1 MKKEKS
7 LAMTLRIEQIIRT
20 VRGQR
25 VILDSDLAAI
35 YGVSTKALNQAVKR
49 NADRFPED
57 FVFRLTPEEA
67 ADSLRSQYVTS
78 NEKGNRSQSVT
89 GSQKHRDPRY
99 IPYAFM
105 EHGALMAANV
115 LRSPRAV
122 EMSVY
127 VVRAFVRLR
136 QWLVDHAELNRRL
149 NAMEKKYDIQF
160 KVVFDAIRQLMTSPE
175 PKKRKIGFLAREPR
189 AAYTTRRRSK

>member
-1 MKKEKS
+1 M
-7 LAMTLRIEQIIRT
+7 
-20 VRGQR
+20 
-25 VILDSDLAAI
+25 ILDSDLAAI

-99 IPYAFM
+99 IPYAFT
-105 EHGALMAANV
+105 EHGALMTANV
-115 LRSPRAV
+115 LRSP
-122 EMSVY
+122 
-127 VVRAFVRLR
+127 
-136 QWLVDHAELNRRL
+136 
-149 NAMEKKYDIQF
+149 K
-160 KVVFDAIRQLMTSPE
+160 
-175 PKKRKIGFLAREPR
+175 EPR
-189 AAYTTRRRSK
+189 AAYTEQIIMLDADTKTRIDSARDILVGKVPDPRSKQVVS